1 MKRVFVAL
9 MAAMLVFGAAG
20 SAALADEFNAYRKAN
35 GKPALSLNKKLTKA
49 AERHARDMAKK
60 DFRSHTGSDG
70 SSVGQRVR
78 KAGYKWCHVSENIT
92 WGRRSLADAIAAW
105 DASAG
110 HKENMLRR
118 KPKEYGLA
126 VVDGIWVMVF
136 AKRC

>member
-9 MAAMLVFGAAG
+9 MAAVLVFGVAG
-20 SAALADEFNAYRKAN
+20 GAALADELNAYRKAN
-35 GKPALSLNKKLTKA
+35 GKPALTLNKKLSKA
-49 AERHARDMAKK
+49 AERHAQDMAKK

-92 WGRRSLADAIAAW
+92 WGRGSLRDAIAAW

-110 HKENMLRR
+110 HKTNMLRR
-118 KPKEYGLA
+118 KPREYGVA
-126 VVDGIWVMVF
+126 GVDGIWVMVF
-136 AKRC
+136 ARRC